1 MDTLL
6 FEEQFYTSWDYFGYF
21 WLNYNLV
28 IRGMNNHVMQMQL
41 ELNIEKMR
49 HINIENL
56 VVNVLLKKR
65 VKKKE
70 IWKDIFSCL
79 NLECA
84 KEILVWNCFKG
95 QVMKPKTVLLN
106 LKQQFSYNL

>member
-1 MDTLL
+1 
-6 FEEQFYTSWDYFGYF
+6 
-21 WLNYNLV
+21 
-28 IRGMNNHVMQMQL
+28 MNNHVMQMQL

-70 IWKDIFSCL
+70 I
-79 NLECA
+79 
-84 KEILVWNCFKG
+84 
-95 QVMKPKTVLLN
+95 
-106 LKQQFSYNL
+106 

>member
-21 WLNYNLV
+21 LLNYNLV

-70 IWKDIFSCL
+70 I
-79 NLECA
+79 
-84 KEILVWNCFKG
+84 
-95 QVMKPKTVLLN
+95 
-106 LKQQFSYNL
+106 